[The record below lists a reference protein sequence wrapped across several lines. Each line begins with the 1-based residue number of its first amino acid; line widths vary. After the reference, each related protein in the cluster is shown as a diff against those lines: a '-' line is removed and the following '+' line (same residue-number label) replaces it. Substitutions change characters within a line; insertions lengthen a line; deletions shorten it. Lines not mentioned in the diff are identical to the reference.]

1 MAGDP
6 FTVCKETVR
15 KHDPDR
21 YFAALF
27 APEQQ
32 RRHLFGLYALYYE
45 LAHVLTAARQ
55 PMIADIRF
63 AWWRETVEG
72 ARAGKPREHVVAQA
86 LAETLAGHPLS
97 QVLFDT
103 LIEGWALSRE
113 PFATTAEIEANADA
127 RVGSLMRLAA
137 SVLGAEVELRD
148 AAIAYALAGRHE
160 ESFDTDALARTHYEA
175 ARKIKL
181 PKTVL
186 PAVMPASL
194 VPLYLKRPDPSL
206 WRKQIAYLGVAFC
219 GHL

>member
-6 FTVCKETVR
+6 FTACEETVR
-15 KHDPDR
+15 RHDPDR

-45 LAHVLTAARQ
+45 LAHVLSVVRQ

-72 ARAGKPREHVVAQA
+72 ARSGKPREHVVAQA
-86 LAETLAGHPLS
+86 LAVTLAERSLS
-97 QVLFDT
+97 QALFDRM
-103 LIEGWALSRE
+103 IEGWALSQE
-113 PFATTAEIEANADA
+113 PLSTVAEIEANADA

-137 SVLGAEVELRD
+137 QLLGAEVEPRD
-148 AAIAYALAGRHE
+148 AAIAYALAGRQQE
-160 ESFDTDALARTHYEA
+160 GFDTNALARSHYET
-175 ARKIKL
+175 ARKMKL
-181 PKTVL
+181 PKAVL

-194 VPLYLKRPDPSL
+194 VPLYLKRSDPPL
-206 WRKQIAYLGVAFC
+206 WRKQIAYLGVAFR
-219 GHL
+219 GRL